1 MAILLVQR
9 RMLTIPTKKSAW
21 MRPMLASSGDGRLL
35 STAMTCQDLFV
46 PSTSLDDF
54 VNCSI
59 TKLALGLGAD
69 KIPTPVCKSKPT
81 STPGDLQPGANPPVS
96 TPFISSV
103 PMSNNLLPT
112 TRFSSTT
119 VVTAT
124 VLTTTPVTPSPS
136 LAIFSGSG
144 AAQGAVVNGV
154 YLAVAAAGL
163 LALL

>member
-1 MAILLVQR
+1 
-9 RMLTIPTKKSAW
+9 
-21 MRPMLASSGDGRLL
+21 
-35 STAMTCQDLFV
+35 MTCQDLFV

-59 TKLALGLGAD
+59 TELAPGLGAD

-81 STPGDLQPGANPPVS
+81 STPGDLQTALNPPVS
-96 TPFISSV
+96 TPFISS
-103 PMSNNLLPT
+103 
-112 TRFSSTT
+112 TT

-124 VLTTTPVTPSPS
+124 FLTTTPVTASPS